1 VIAHAGAMLNL
12 ARAYQLNGDAGPAAE
27 QLAEEAITLMRA
39 AGNRAGTLASVGNL
53 AQLRMRQGQRR
64 VAAQIYAH
72 AAELTLTQPDSP
84 LLIGGS
90 AYHVGLGEL
99 LREQNDL
106 DAAEDHLRRG
116 IERVAEELMV
126 DADVVALGY
135 LTLARILQARGD
147 GAGALATLEAFLQL
161 ARRRAFVPRL
171 LRRGMALRAQLAL
184 WQGDLAAA
192 VHWADMSGLDCTDG
206 VNYPQE
212 PEYLTLA
219 RVRIAMGRADST
231 SGHIPVALELLD
243 RLLVA
248 AEAGARAESIIE
260 ILLVRALAMQAL
272 GNQPG
277 ALVSLARA
285 LLLAAP
291 EGYIRIFVDEGAPML
306 ELLRAAHARG
316 IAPAYV
322 EQLLAAFPDWRL
334 QIADCRL
341 EPKQSAICNL
351 QSAML
356 EALTTR
362 ELEVVRLMA
371 EGASNRTIAERL
383 TLSVGTVKRYAN
395 NIFSKLDVQ
404 SRTQAIAKA
413 RALRLL

>member
-1 VIAHAGAMLNL
+1 
-12 ARAYQLNGDAGPAAE
+12 
-27 QLAEEAITLMRA
+27 
-39 AGNRAGTLASVGNL
+39 
-53 AQLRMRQGQRR
+53 
-64 VAAQIYAH
+64 
-72 AAELTLTQPDSP
+72 
-84 LLIGGS
+84 
-90 AYHVGLGEL
+90 
-99 LREQNDL
+99 
-106 DAAEDHLRRG
+106 
-116 IERVAEELMV
+116 
-126 DADVVALGY
+126 
-135 LTLARILQARGD
+135 
-147 GAGALATLEAFLQL
+147 
-161 ARRRAFVPRL
+161 
-171 LRRGMALRAQLAL
+171 
-184 WQGDLAAA
+184 
-192 VHWADMSGLDCTDG
+192 
-206 VNYPQE
+206 
-212 PEYLTLA
+212 
-219 RVRIAMGRADST
+219 VRIAMGRADST

-272 GNQPG
+272 GNQSG

-322 EQLLAAFPDWRL
+322 EQLLVAFPNDGL
-334 QIADCRL
+334 HIPDCTFA
-341 EPKQSAICNL
+341 PKQSPIANL
-351 QSAML
+351 HSAML

-404 SRTQAIAKA
+404 SRTQAIVKA